1 MDKQPYFSYLLRMQR
16 IQDSKIPVWLFSLV
30 SPITGEP
37 LRLEGIDD
45 LMIFLLKQMEQS
57 EHVAGGK
64 STDKP

>member
-1 MDKQPYFSYLLRMQR
+1 MQR